1 MDIWETGKKIAHVG
15 VKVAVGIGGTVLTGL
30 LMKAADNYVD
40 EQVDGIRLALKKKGD
55 TDEREEEESSK

>member
-1 MDIWETGKKIAHVG
+1 MDIWVTGKKIAHVG

-40 EQVDGIRLALKKKGD
+40 EQVDGIRLALEKKGD